1 MNNSIKIYSEIER
14 GRDWVDRYRGK
25 KPIFACI
32 LGFTETGSIEGISAA
47 GATPEARRYTAV
59 ADAEYL
65 INGAT
70 KNPVYPL
77 PPLAAGVSPILISR
91 AVTETFNLPIYL
103 FNAGL
108 PLFPSVPSVDLGGI
122 PAQCL
127 TTGKALPLRMVT
139 HLWQQGRIWGAKLAR
154 DAKDKDSYVIIS
166 ECVVGGTTTASA
178 VLTALGIDAAGK
190 INSSHP
196 QCNHRQKQ
204 EIVAAGLSELARLKA
219 NPSPLEIVAAVGDP
233 MQIVA
238 AAMATRVSKSAG
250 VLLAGG
256 TQMLTVYA
264 LMLAI
269 GTYLGDRPCL
279 DNIVVGTTRWVAED
293 PTGDT
298 VGLVRN
304 IKPIV
309 PLLATQLDF
318 SSSKFASLRAYE
330 EGFVKEG
337 AGAGGCAI
345 ASYLLAQWSSIELAA
360 AVEKLVTELELS
372 RT

>member
-1 MNNSIKIYSEIER
+1 MTDSIKIYSEIER
-14 GRDWVDRYRGK
+14 GRDWVGRYRRK

-70 KNPVYPL
+70 KNTVYPL
-77 PPLAAGVSPILISR
+77 PPLVAGVSPVLISR
-91 AVTETFNLPIYL
+91 AVTETFNLPVYL

-108 PLFPSVPSVDLGGI
+108 PLFPSVSSIDLGGI

-127 TTGKALPLRMVT
+127 TTGKALPLRVVT
-139 HLWQQGRIWGAKLAR
+139 HLWQQGRIWGAKLAQ
-154 DAKDKDSYVIIS
+154 DTKDSYVIIS

-178 VLTALGIDAAGK
+178 VLTALGIDVAGK

-204 EIVAAGLSELARLKA
+204 EIVAAGLSELARSNA
-219 NPSPLEIVAAVGDP
+219 NPSPIEIVAAVGDP

-264 LMLAI
+264 LMMAI
-269 GTYLGDRPCL
+269 STYFGDRPYL
-279 DNIVVGTTRWVAED
+279 DNVVVGTTRWVAED

-345 ASYLLAQWSSIELAA
+345 ASYLLAQWSSIELVA